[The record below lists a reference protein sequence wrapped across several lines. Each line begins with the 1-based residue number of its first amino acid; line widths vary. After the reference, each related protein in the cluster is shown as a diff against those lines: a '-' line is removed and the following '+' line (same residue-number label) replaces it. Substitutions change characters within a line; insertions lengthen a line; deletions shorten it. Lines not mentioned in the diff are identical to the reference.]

1 MKSNRN
7 KTLTIDSLKAKKDEL
22 LANVL
27 TDKDSFTLEN
37 ITNKIIMGDTL
48 ELIKKLP
55 NSFVDLLITDPPYN
69 LTKQYNDMSFN
80 RRNDEEYENW
90 FESWVKEIP
99 RIMKPNGS
107 LYFCGDFKSTPIY
120 YNVLKKYFFIQNRI
134 TWERDKGR
142 GAKKNWKNNIEDIYF
157 CTMKNDEYIF
167 NLDDVKVKKRVIAP
181 YRDENGNAK
190 DWFVENG
197 EKYRYTCPSNIWTDI
212 TVPYWSMP
220 ENTEHPTQK
229 PEKLIERLITASSN
243 EHDFI
248 FDLFLGSGTTAVVAK
263 RMNRKYCGIE
273 LDEGYCMITQ
283 ERIRKNS

>member
-1 MKSNRN
+1 MKSSRN
-7 KTLTIDSLKAKKDEL
+7 KTLTIESLKDKKHEL
-22 LANVL
+22 LSKVL
-27 TDKDSFTLEN
+27 ISEKTFELEK
-37 ITNKIIMGDTL
+37 ITNKIIKGDTL
-48 ELIKKLP
+48 QIIKKLP
-55 NSFVDLLITDPPYN
+55 DSFVDLLITDPPYN
-69 LTKQYNDMSFN
+69 LTKQYNDKSFN
-80 RRNDEEYENW
+80 RKNDEEYEAW

-107 LYFCGDFKSTPIY
+107 VYICGDFKSTPIY

-157 CTMKNDEYIF
+157 CTMKSDEYVF
-167 NLDDVKVKKRVIAP
+167 NLEDVKVKKKVIAP

-190 DWFVENG
+190 DWFCENG

-243 EHDFI
+243 EGDFV

-263 RMNRKYCGIE
+263 KMNRKYSGIE
-273 LDEGYCMITQ
+273 LDEGYSMIAQ
-283 ERIRKNS
+283 ERLNNVK

>member
-7 KTLTIDSLKAKKDEL
+7 KTLTIESLQDRKVEL
-22 LANVL
+22 LSKVL
-27 TDKDSFTLEN
+27 INEKSFELDK

-48 ELIKKLP
+48 EQIKKLP
-55 NSFVDLLITDPPYN
+55 DSFVDLLITDPPYN
-69 LTKQYNDMSFN
+69 LTKQYNDKSFN
-80 RRNDEEYENW
+80 RKNDEDYEKW

-107 LYFCGDFKSTPIY
+107 IYVCGDLKSTPLY
-120 YNVLKKYFFIQNRI
+120 YNVLKKYFYIQNRI

-142 GAKKNWKNNIEDIYF
+142 GAKKNWKNNIEDIYY
-157 CTMKNDEYIF
+157 CTMKSDDYTF
-167 NLDDVKVKKRVIAP
+167 NLEDVKVKKKVIAP

-197 EKYRYTCPSNIWTDI
+197 EKYRYTCPSNVWTDI

-229 PEKLIERLITASSN
+229 PEKLIERLIAASSN
-243 EHDFI
+243 ENDFI

-263 RMNRKYCGIE
+263 KMNRRFSGIE
-273 LDEGYCMITQ
+273 LDEGYCMIAQ
-283 ERIRKNS
+283 ERINNVI